1 MPSFATRDSHGKLGV
16 SSMKVDMIIDEFT
29 LALNHPFQEIISSS
43 LERPEARRFMMIL
56 EVIITE
62 MLDIQK

>member
-1 MPSFATRDSHGKLGV
+1 
-16 SSMKVDMIIDEFT
+16 MKVDMIIDEFK

-43 LERPEARRFMMIL
+43 LDRPEARRFMMIL
-56 EVIITE
+56 DVIMTE